1 MNAVLIAVLVMLIL
15 SVARV
20 HVVISLFIGALVGG
34 LISGI
39 GLGPTMVAFQDGLAG
54 GAKIALSYALLGAF
68 AMAVASSGLPT
79 LLARWIMSKIGNTEE
94 SANRRA
100 VLVTKWLIVAG
111 VLSMAIMSQNLIP
124 VHIAFIPLIIPPLLG
139 VMNKLRLDRRLI
151 ACVLTFGLVTTY
163 MWIPVGFGS
172 IFLNE
177 ILLGNIRK
185 AGLDTTGINIMQVM
199 SIPALGMI
207 AGLIIAVGFSYRK
220 PRDYEN
226 RPMEAAHSVEEVTR
240 YKVIVAIIAILA
252 TFIVQVVMQLADSE
266 ADSLLIGA
274 LTGLA
279 VFLVTGAVNWKEAD
293 DVFTSG
299 MKMMA
304 LIGFI
309 MITAQGFAA
318 VMTATGQ
325 VETLVDASA
334 ALFGSNKAM
343 GALAMLIVGLVVTMG
358 IGSSFSTLPIIATIY
373 VPLCLALGFS
383 PAATVAIVGAAGALG
398 DAGSPA
404 SDSTLGP
411 TAGLNADGQH
421 DHIRDSVI
429 PTFLHYN
436 LPLIVSG
443 WVAAMVL

>member
-1 MNAVLIAVLVMLIL
+1 
-15 SVARV
+15 
-20 HVVISLFIGALVGG
+20 
-34 LISGI
+34 
-39 GLGPTMVAFQDGLAG
+39 
-54 GAKIALSYALLGAF
+54 
-68 AMAVASSGLPT
+68 
-79 LLARWIMSKIGNTEE
+79 
-94 SANRRA
+94 
-100 VLVTKWLIVAG
+100 
-111 VLSMAIMSQNLIP
+111 
-124 VHIAFIPLIIPPLLG
+124 
-139 VMNKLRLDRRLI
+139 
-151 ACVLTFGLVTTY
+151 
-163 MWIPVGFGS
+163 
-172 IFLNE
+172 
-177 ILLGNIRK
+177 
-185 AGLDTTGINIMQVM
+185 
-199 SIPALGMI
+199 
-207 AGLIIAVGFSYRK
+207 
-220 PRDYEN
+220 
-226 RPMEAAHSVEEVTR
+226 
-240 YKVIVAIIAILA
+240 
-252 TFIVQVVMQLADSE
+252 
-266 ADSLLIGA
+266 
-274 LTGLA
+274 
-279 VFLVTGAVNWKEAD
+279 
-293 DVFTSG
+293 
-299 MKMMA
+299 MMA